1 MISID
6 AVLSKCLAC
15 TGVCYDTRQIKSE
28 EFFIALKTPT
38 NDGHLYVKEAFEKGA
53 KFALIDN
60 PKFNLNEYCIL
71 VDDVLDVFHQIA
83 QKHRESFPNLK
94 LIAIAGSNGKT
105 TSKELIA
112 TVLSTQY
119 KVYATLGNLNNHIG
133 VPINL
138 LKLTSEHDIAIIE
151 MGANHLKEHEKLCKL
166 VQPNFAL
173 VTNCGKDHLE
183 GYGSIDAV
191 IESNLEVYQSIK
203 DHNGHLFV
211 NENDDTLRSA
221 SQGISRSFYGK
232 SSKIKEAYPYIKLL
246 ITSDYESIQISS
258 KLYGFFQ
265 QANIE
270 AAIHIGNYFN
280 ISLNHIKLA
289 IEGYQPSNNRSERIE
304 WKGNIVLLDAYNA
317 NPSSMMAM
325 IDYFEAYPTD
335 QKILI
340 LGSMAELGH
349 ETINEHKEILDRLSS
364 FASNQVILIGES
376 FKTLAKSYKRL
387 YFSNSNEVKA
397 YLESLHI
404 TDHLILVKGSRKYAL
419 ETIFI

>member
-1 MISID
+1 MFSID
-6 AVLSKCLAC
+6 EILSKCLAC
-15 TGVCYDTRQIKSE
+15 TGVCYDTRQIKSD
-28 EFFIALKTPT
+28 EFFIALKTPS
-38 NDGHLYVKEAFEKGA
+38 NDGHFYVKEAFEKGA

-60 PKFNLNEYCIL
+60 PKFNLNAQCIV
-71 VDDVLDVFHQIA
+71 VDDVLDIFHKIA
-83 QKHRESFPNLK
+83 QKHRENCPNLK

-112 TVLSTQY
+112 NVLSTQY

-138 LKLTSEHDIAIIE
+138 LKLTNEHDIAIIE

-191 IESNLEVYQSIK
+191 VKSNLEVYQSIK
-203 DHNGHLFV
+203 NRNGHLFV
-211 NENDDTLRSA
+211 NENDDTLKSA
-221 SQGISRSFYGK
+221 SHGISRSFYGK
-232 SSKIKEAYPYIKLL
+232 LSKIKEAYPYIKLI
-246 ITSDYESIQISS
+246 ITSDTESIQISS

-265 QANIE
+265 QSNIE

-280 ISLNHIKLA
+280 VSLKHIKSA
-289 IEGYQPSNNRSERIE
+289 IEAYQPNNNRSERIE

-335 QKILI
+335 EKILI
-340 LGSMAELGH
+340 LGSMAELGQ
-349 ETINEHKEILDRLSS
+349 ETNNEHKQILDRLTS

-376 FKTLAKSYKRL
+376 FKALAKSYNR
-387 YFSNSNEVKA
+387 YHFSNSNEVKA
-397 YLESLHI
+397 FLDSLRI
-404 TDHLILVKGSRKYAL
+404 KDHLILVKGSRKYAL